1 MGARASIARLMVGES
16 GLAAIELAL
25 VLPLMVAGWLG
36 MAELAQLTEA
46 SAKARMAAQSLS
58 DLATQKTMP
67 ALTSLVTAAQ
77 QMLSPLPTSSSLLT
91 IDVVGVSYDSSGKA
105 IQSWRCSSPAGLSSP
120 VSLAAAAGLGSS
132 SQGVIMV
139 TVTYSY
145 TPTITGG
152 TLGSQTFTDTSL
164 NTSRLGGLPAKPC

>member
-1 MGARASIARLMVGES
+1 MNARAAIARLLAGTS

-36 MAELAQLTEA
+36 MAELAQMTNA

-58 DLATQKTMP
+58 DLATQKSMP

-77 QMLSPLPTSSSLLT
+77 QMLSPMPTSSGLLT
-91 IDVVGVSYDSSGKA
+91 IDVVGVSYDSSGNP
-105 IQSWRCSSPAGLSSP
+105 IQSWRCSSPSGLSTP
-120 VSLAAAAGLGSS
+120 VSLTAAAGLGSS

-152 TLGSQTFTDTSL
+152 VLGSRTFTDTSL